1 MPRILPAKHYAKAN
15 RIHGLSMASNETLLT
30 AFPLF
35 VRTTGKIALVVGNG
49 EESINKSRLL
59 LASDVT
65 IRLVADQA
73 EDALLE
79 LVAAN
84 PTRFVHV
91 VAPWSPAQ
99 LDGVTFAYAATG
111 DEDIDTQIVADA
123 RAVGVPV
130 NAVDRPHL
138 CDFYTP
144 ALVNRAPVAVAIG
157 TEGAGP
163 VLGQLIRAEVE
174 RLLTPNLG
182 RLAELA
188 RLYRKAAEV
197 LISKGE
203 PRRRF
208 WRNFFSGNVAADV
221 ARGELALARRTATR
235 LLKSHESHKGHVSLV
250 GAGPGAA
257 DLLTLRAQRLLLEAD
272 VIVHDALVP
281 TEIIGLGRR
290 DAVRISVGKRKGQH
304 SASQDD
310 INATIVRLGLEGKRV
325 VRLKGG
331 DPMTFGRAYEE
342 MEALREAG
350 ITFEIVAGVTS
361 ASAAAADFELP
372 MTLRG
377 VASSIIFTTGHDLKG
392 NSIPDWAGLAMK
404 GATVALY
411 MGRSVAGT
419 VSERLIELGLSPK
432 TPVAVIEN
440 ASRETRNLLTGT
452 LSELHHIQAMTTL
465 AGPVLIFIG
474 RAAAHAN
481 LTHAEPIVPLA
492 VRKLA

>member
-1 MPRILPAKHYAKAN
+1 
-15 RIHGLSMASNETLLT
+15 MASNETLLT

-35 VRTTGKIALVVGNG
+35 VRTTGKLALVVGNG
-49 EESINKSRLL
+49 EEAINKSRLL

-65 IRLVADQA
+65 IRLVASTP

-79 LVAAN
+79 LLVLH
-84 PTRFVHV
+84 PLRFIHV
-91 VAPWSPAQ
+91 SDVWSPAH
-99 LDGVTFAYAATG
+99 LNGIVFAYAATG
-111 DEDIDTQIVADA
+111 DEAIDTQIVSDA
-123 RAVGVPV
+123 RAAHVPV

-163 VLGQLIRAEVE
+163 VLGQLIRAEIE

-182 RLAELA
+182 KLADLA

-197 LISKGE
+197 LITKGE

-208 WRNFFSGNVAADV
+208 WRSFFSGAVAADV
-221 ARGELALARRTATR
+221 ARGELALARRAATR
-235 LLKSHESHKGHVSLV
+235 LLKTHEARAGHVALV

-272 VIVHDALVP
+272 VIVHDALVS
-281 TEIIGLGRR
+281 TDIIGLGRR
-290 DAVRISVGKRKGQH
+290 DAIRISVGKRKDQH
-304 SASQDD
+304 SASQEE

-331 DPMTFGRAYEE
+331 DPMTFGRAFEE
-342 MEALREAG
+342 MEALRKAG

-419 VSERLIELGLSPK
+419 VSERLIALGLSSK

-440 ASRETRNLLTGT
+440 ASRDNCRMLSGT
-452 LSELHHIQAMTTL
+452 LCDLPHLQNMSGLD
-465 AGPVLIFIG
+465 GPTLIFIG
-474 RAAAHAN
+474 RAAAFAN
-481 LTHAEPIVPLA
+481 VSNAELIVPRA
-492 VRKLA
+492 RRKIAA

>member
-1 MPRILPAKHYAKAN
+1 MTTD
-15 RIHGLSMASNETLLT
+15 ETLLT

-35 VRTTGKIALVVGNG
+35 VRTTGKIALVAGNG
-49 EESINKSRLL
+49 EEAVNKSRLL

-65 IRLVADQA
+65 IRLVADA
-73 EDALLE
+73 PEDALQE

-84 PTRFVHV
+84 GTRFVHL
-91 VAPWSPAQ
+91 AEPWSPSH
-99 LDGVTFAYAATG
+99 LNGVAFAYAATG
-111 DEDIDTQIVADA
+111 DETIDTRIVADA
-123 RAVGVPV
+123 RATGVPV

-157 TEGAGP
+157 TEGTGP
-163 VLGQLIRAEVE
+163 VLGQLIRAEIE
-174 RLLTPNLG
+174 RLLAPNLG
-182 RLAELA
+182 KLADMA
-188 RLYRKAAEV
+188 RLYRKVAEALV
-197 LISKGE
+197 QKGE
-203 PRRRF
+203 PRRKF
-208 WRNFFSGNVAADV
+208 WRSFFSGPVSADV

-235 LLKSHESHKGHVSLV
+235 LLKTHETEPGHVALV

-257 DLLTLRAQRLLLEAD
+257 DLLTMRAQRLLLEAD

-281 TEIIGLGRR
+281 KDIIGLGRR

-310 INATIVRLGLEGKRV
+310 INATLVRLGLEGKRV

-331 DPMTFGRAYEE
+331 DPMTFGRAFEE
-342 MEALREAG
+342 MEALRGAG
-350 ITFEIVAGVTS
+350 ISFEIAAGVTS

-377 VASSIIFTTGHDLKG
+377 VASSIVFTTGHDLKG

-419 VSERLIELGLSPK
+419 VSQRLIELGLNAK
-432 TPVAVIEN
+432 TSVAVIEN
-440 ASRETRNLLTGT
+440 ASRANRRLLTGT
-452 LSELHHIQAMTTL
+452 LLDLPRLQEMRELE
-465 AGPVLIFIG
+465 GPVLIFIG
-474 RAAAHAN
+474 PAAAYAN
-481 LTHAEPIVPLA
+481 QTHAEPIVQT
-492 VRKLA
+492 VFRKHAR

>member
-1 MPRILPAKHYAKAN
+1 MT
-15 RIHGLSMASNETLLT
+15 SNETLLT

-35 VRTTGKIALVVGNG
+35 VRTTGKVALVVGNG
-49 EESINKSRLL
+49 EEAINKSRLL

-65 IRLVADQA
+65 IRLVADA
-73 EDALLE
+73 PEEALVE
-79 LVAAN
+79 LVAAQQV
-84 PTRFVHV
+84 RFVHL
-91 VAPWSPAQ
+91 AKPWSPRL
-99 LDGVTFAYAATG
+99 LDGVAFAYAATG
-111 DEDIDTQIVADA
+111 DEEIDTQIVHDA
-123 RAVGVPV
+123 RAAGVPV

-163 VLGQLIRAEVE
+163 VLGQLIRAEIE

-182 RLAELA
+182 KLAELA

-197 LISKGE
+197 LITKGE

-208 WRNFFSGNVAADV
+208 WRNFFSGTVAADV

-250 GAGPGAA
+250 GAGPGAP

-281 TEIIGLGRR
+281 TDIIGLGRR

-304 SASQDD
+304 SASQDE

-419 VSERLIELGLSPK
+419 VSARLIELGLSSK

-440 ASRETRNLLTGT
+440 ASRDNRRLLTGT
-452 LSELHHIQAMTTL
+452 LADLPHLQNMGGL
-465 AGPVLIFIG
+465 NGPTLIFIG
-474 RAAAHAN
+474 RAAASAN
-481 LTHAEPIVPLA
+481 LTHSEPIVQPAL
-492 VRKLA
+492 RKIAL

>member
-1 MPRILPAKHYAKAN
+1 MVPATS
-15 RIHGLSMASNETLLT
+15 GLIMAPNETLLT

-35 VRTTGKIALVVGNG
+35 VRTTGKVALVVGNS
-49 EESINKSRLL
+49 EEAINKSRLL

-65 IRLVADQA
+65 IRLVADRPEQ
-73 EDALLE
+73 DLRD
-79 LVAAN
+79 LVALY
-84 PTRFVHV
+84 PSRFVHITES
-91 VAPWSPAQ
+91 WSPAHLQ
-99 LDGVTFAYAATG
+99 NIVFAYAATG
-111 DEDIDTQIVADA
+111 VEDVDTQIVLDA
-123 RAVGVPV
+123 RAAGVPV

-163 VLGQLIRAEVE
+163 VLGQLIRADVE
-174 RLLTPNLG
+174 RMLTPNLG

-197 LISKGE
+197 LITKGE

-235 LLKSHESHKGHVSLV
+235 LLKTHEAHKGHVALV

-272 VIVHDALVP
+272 VIVYDALVP
-281 TEIIGLGRR
+281 TDIINLGRR
-290 DAVRISVGKRKGQH
+290 DAIRISVGKRKGQH
-304 SASQDD
+304 SASQDE
-310 INATIVRLGLEGKRV
+310 INTTIVRLGLEGKRV

-372 MTLRG
+372 MTLRS

-419 VSERLIELGLSPK
+419 VSERLITLGLSAK

-440 ASRETRNLLTGT
+440 ASRDNRQLMTGT
-452 LSELHHIQAMTTL
+452 LADLSHIQTMKSL
-465 AGPVLIFIG
+465 DGPVLIFIG
-474 RAAAHAN
+474 RAAAYAN
-481 LTHAEPIVPLA
+481 LSHAIPIVQN
-492 VRKLA
+492 VSRKLA

>member
-1 MPRILPAKHYAKAN
+1 
-15 RIHGLSMASNETLLT
+15 MASNETLLT

-35 VRTTGKIALVVGNG
+35 VRTTGKVALVVGNG
-49 EESINKSRLL
+49 EEAINKSRLL

-65 IRLVADQA
+65 IRLVAEEA
-73 EDALLE
+73 EAALQE
-79 LVAAN
+79 LVTAHQS
-84 PTRFVHV
+84 RFVHI
-91 VAPWSPAQ
+91 AENWSSSH

-111 DEDIDTQIVADA
+111 DETIDTQIVADA
-123 RAVGVPV
+123 RAAGVPV

-163 VLGQLIRAEVE
+163 VLGQLIRADVE

-208 WRNFFSGNVAADV
+208 WRHFFSGNVAADV

-235 LLKSHESHKGHVSLV
+235 LLKSHESHKGHVALV

-281 TEIIGLGRR
+281 AEIIGLGRR
-290 DAVRISVGKRKGQH
+290 DAVRVSVGKRKGQH
-304 SASQDD
+304 SASQED

-419 VSERLIELGLSPK
+419 VSTRLIELGLSPQ

-440 ASRETRNLLTGT
+440 ASRQTRHLLTGS
-452 LSELHHIQAMTTL
+452 LADLHSIQAMTSL
-465 AGPVLIFIG
+465 KGPVLIFIG
-474 RAAAHAN
+474 QAAAYAN
-481 LTHAEPIVPLA
+481 LSNAEPIVPLI

>member
-1 MPRILPAKHYAKAN
+1 MLIGNK
-15 RIHGLSMASNETLLT
+15 MATNETLLT

-35 VRTTGKIALVVGNG
+35 VRTTGKVALVVGNG
-49 EESINKSRLL
+49 EEAINKSRLL

-65 IRLVADQA
+65 IRLVADEPDQA
-73 EDALLE
+73 LVE
-79 LVAAN
+79 LIAAH
-84 PTRFVHV
+84 PSRFLSV
-91 VAPWSPAQ
+91 VAGWSRTH
-99 LDGVTFAYAATG
+99 LEGVTFAYAATG
-111 DEDIDTQIVADA
+111 DEAIDTQIVLDA
-123 RAVGVPV
+123 RAAGVPV

-163 VLGQLIRAEVE
+163 VLGQLIRADVE

-197 LISKGE
+197 LITKGE

-208 WRNFFSGNVAADV
+208 WRSFFSGNVAADV

-235 LLKSHESHKGHVSLV
+235 LLKTHEAHKGHVALV

-304 SASQDD
+304 SASQDE
-310 INATIVRLGLEGKRV
+310 INATLVRLGLEGKRV

-331 DPMTFGRAYEE
+331 DPMTFGRAFEE
-342 MEALREAG
+342 MEALRQAG

-372 MTLRG
+372 MTLRS

-419 VSERLIELGLSPK
+419 VSDRLIELGLSPK
-432 TPVAVIEN
+432 TPVAIIEN
-440 ASRETRNLLTGT
+440 ASRPNRRLLSGS
-452 LSELHHIQAMTTL
+452 LAELPHIQHEKSL
-465 AGPVLIFIG
+465 GGPVLIFIG
-474 RAAAHAN
+474 RAAAFAN
-481 LTHAEPIVPLA
+481 LTHAEAIAQPVQ
-492 VRKLA
+492 RKLA

>member
-1 MPRILPAKHYAKAN
+1 LQQPFLGFA
-15 RIHGLSMASNETLLT
+15 MASSETLLT

-35 VRTTGKIALVVGNG
+35 VRTTGKVALVVGNG
-49 EESINKSRLL
+49 EEAINKSRLL

-65 IRLVADQA
+65 IRLVADA
-73 EDALLE
+73 PEDALVE
-79 LVAAN
+79 LVAAQKAQFLHV
-84 PTRFVHV
+84 PQSWSSRFLEG
-91 VAPWSPAQ
+91 VA
-99 LDGVTFAYAATG
+99 FAYAATG
-111 DEDIDTQIVADA
+111 DEEIDTQIVADA
-123 RAVGVPV
+123 RAAGVPV

-197 LISKGE
+197 LITKGE

-208 WRNFFSGNVAADV
+208 WRNFFTGNVAADV

-235 LLKSHESHKGHVSLV
+235 LLKTHEAHKGHVALV

-281 TEIIGLGRR
+281 PEIINLGRR
-290 DAVRISVGKRKGQH
+290 DSIRISVGKRKGQH
-304 SASQDD
+304 SASQDE
-310 INATIVRLGLEGKRV
+310 INATIVRV

-331 DPMTFGRAYEE
+331 DPMTFGRAFEE
-342 MEALREAG
+342 MEALREAD

-377 VASSIIFTTGHDLKG
+377 IASSIIFTTGHDLKG

-440 ASRETRNLLTGT
+440 ASRDNRHLLTGT
-452 LSELHHIQAMTTL
+452 LADLSHIQTMKSL
-465 AGPVLIFIG
+465 EGPVLIFIG

-481 LTHAEPIVPLA
+481 LSHAEPIVQN
-492 VRKLA
+492 VSRKLA

>member
-1 MPRILPAKHYAKAN
+1 
-15 RIHGLSMASNETLLT
+15 MASNETLLT

-35 VRTTGKIALVVGNG
+35 VRTTGKVALVVGNG
-49 EESINKSRLL
+49 EEAINKSRLL
-59 LASDVT
+59 LASDVM
-65 IRLVADQA
+65 IRLIADQP
-73 EDALLE
+73 EEALVE
-79 LVAAN
+79 LIAAH
-84 PTRFVHV
+84 PTRFIYI
-91 VAPWSPAQ
+91 AEIWSPAH
-99 LDGVTFAYAATG
+99 LGGIVFAYAATG
-111 DEDIDTQIVADA
+111 DADIDTQIVADA
-123 RAVGVPV
+123 RAANVPV

-144 ALVNRAPVAVAIG
+144 ALVNRAPVVVAIG

-163 VLGQLIRAEVE
+163 VLGQLIRAEIE

-182 RLAELA
+182 RLADLA

-208 WRNFFSGNVAADV
+208 WRSFFSGNVAADV
-221 ARGELALARRTATR
+221 ARGELALARRAATR
-235 LLKSHESHKGHVSLV
+235 LLKTHESKLGHVALV

-281 TEIIGLGRR
+281 TDIIGLGRR

-304 SASQDD
+304 SASQDE
-310 INATIVRLGLEGKRV
+310 INATLVRLGLEGKRV

-331 DPMTFGRAYEE
+331 DPMTFGRAFEE
-342 MEALREAG
+342 MEALRKAG

-377 VASSIIFTTGHDLKG
+377 VASSIVFTTGHDLKG

-419 VSERLIELGLSPK
+419 VSERLIELGLSCK

-440 ASRETRNLLTGT
+440 ASRDNRRLLTGT
-452 LSELHHIQAMTTL
+452 LADLHHIQAMRGL
-465 AGPVLIFIG
+465 DGPTLIFIG
-474 RAAAHAN
+474 RAAASAN
-481 LTHAEPIVPLA
+481 LSNAEPIVPRAL
-492 VRKLA
+492 RKIAA

>member
-1 MPRILPAKHYAKAN
+1 
-15 RIHGLSMASNETLLT
+15 MAPNETLLT

-35 VRTTGKIALVVGNG
+35 VRTTGKVALVVGNG
-49 EESINKSRLL
+49 EEAINKSRLL

-65 IRLVADQA
+65 IRLVAN
-73 EDALLE
+73 EPESALLD

-84 PTRFVHV
+84 QTRFIHMPT
-91 VAPWSPAQ
+91 PWSPAL
-99 LDGVTFAYAATG
+99 LDGVSFAYAATG
-111 DEDIDTQIVADA
+111 DEDIDTCIVCDA
-123 RAVGVPV
+123 RVARVPV

-163 VLGQLIRAEVE
+163 VLGQLIRAEIE

-182 RLAELA
+182 KLAELA
-188 RLYRKAAEV
+188 RLYRKAAEALV
-197 LISKGE
+197 TKGE

-208 WRNFFSGNVAADV
+208 WRVFFSGTVAADV
-221 ARGELALARRTATR
+221 ARGELALARRAATR
-235 LLKSHESHKGHVSLV
+235 LLKTHETRAGHVALV

-281 TEIIGLGRR
+281 NEIIGLGRR

-304 SASQDD
+304 SASQNE
-310 INATIVRLGLEGKRV
+310 INATIVRLGLEGKRI

-342 MEALREAG
+342 MEALRHAG
-350 ITFEIVAGVTS
+350 ITYEVVAGVTS

-392 NSIPDWAGLAMK
+392 NSIPDWAALAMK

-419 VSERLIELGLSPK
+419 VSERLIELGLNAK
-432 TPVAVIEN
+432 TPVAVVEN
-440 ASRETRNLLTGT
+440 ASRDNRRLLTGT
-452 LSELHHIQAMTTL
+452 LGELKQLPNVHGL
-465 AGPVLIFIG
+465 DGPTLIFIG
-474 RAAAHAN
+474 RAAAFAN
-481 LTHAEPIVPLA
+481 LSHAEPIVQWA
-492 VRKLA
+492 SRKSAA

>member
-1 MPRILPAKHYAKAN
+1 MNATQ
-15 RIHGLSMASNETLLT
+15 TLLT

-35 VRTTGKIALVVGNG
+35 VRTTGKVALVAGNG
-49 EESINKSRLL
+49 EEAVNKSRLL

-65 IRLVADQA
+65 IRLIANAPESPLQD
-73 EDALLE
+73 
-79 LVAAN
+79 LVAAHDG
-84 PTRFVHV
+84 RFVHL
-91 VAPWSPAQ
+91 AQNWSPSY
-99 LDGVTFAYAATG
+99 LEGVAFAYAATG
-111 DEDIDTQIVADA
+111 DEAIDTQIVADA
-123 RAVGVPV
+123 RAARVPV
-130 NAVDRPHL
+130 NAVDRPSL

-163 VLGQLIRAEVE
+163 VLGQLIRAEIE
-174 RLLTPNLG
+174 RLLSPNLG

-197 LISKGE
+197 LIGKGE

-208 WRNFFSGNVAADV
+208 WRAFFSGAVAANA
-221 ARGELALARRTATR
+221 ARGELALARRAATR
-235 LLKSHESHKGHVSLV
+235 LLKTHETGVGHVALV

-290 DAVRISVGKRKGQH
+290 DAVRIAVGKRKGQH
-304 SASQDD
+304 SASQSE
-310 INATIVRLGLEGKRV
+310 INQTLVRLGLEGKRV

-331 DPMTFGRAYEE
+331 DPMTFGRAFEE
-342 MEALREAG
+342 MEALRKAN
-350 ITFEIVAGVTS
+350 ISFEIVPGVTS

-377 VASSIIFTTGHDLKG
+377 IASSIVFTTGHDLNGK
-392 NSIPDWAGLAMK
+392 SVPDWAQLAMK
-404 GATVALY
+404 GATIALY

-419 VSERLIELGLSPK
+419 VSERLIALGLCAA

-440 ASRETRNLLTGT
+440 ASRDNRRMLTGT
-452 LSELHHIQAMTTL
+452 LADL
-465 AGPVLIFIG
+465 ACLQTVQGLDGPTLIFIG
-474 RAAAHAN
+474 QAAAFAN
-481 LTHAEPIVPLA
+481 LSQADPIVTSAL
-492 VRKLA
+492 RKIAA